1 MEFSLKNFDVSRL
14 DCCFKEQYSLDIR
27 LSLIELKEFLVQA
40 ESYCKI
46 HDRFNVSQLTLTFQ
60 VCNDDV
66 LFYLKM
72 ENCSDVYR
80 KIMRRKFGLNAL
92 ETISNLY
99 KYSVTD
105 VAIILF
111 LRGKIF

>member
-27 LSLIELKEFLVQA
+27 LSLIELKEFLVQV

-46 HDRFNVSQLTLTFQ
+46 NDCFNVSQLTLTFQ

-99 KYSVTD
+99 KCSV
-105 VAIILF
+105 
-111 LRGKIF
+111 